1 MLAYLTREAMKSMP
15 AERHTTVN
23 LLLASFAGRPSLQA
37 ALHSQIQHHLLLWQR
52 CLGRLVK
59 VSSCAPAMRKGLLAA
74 GRSEHSAPAQW
85 WAAGGPPDC
94 TQPSSLAISGSQ
106 SWGYAE
112 QRTPHAIR

>member
-59 VSSCAPAMRKGLLAA
+59 VSNSCAPAMCERLLAA
-74 GRSEHSAPAQW
+74 GHVEHPTPAQ
-85 WAAGGPPDC
+85 
-94 TQPSSLAISGSQ
+94 
-106 SWGYAE
+106 
-112 QRTPHAIR
+112 